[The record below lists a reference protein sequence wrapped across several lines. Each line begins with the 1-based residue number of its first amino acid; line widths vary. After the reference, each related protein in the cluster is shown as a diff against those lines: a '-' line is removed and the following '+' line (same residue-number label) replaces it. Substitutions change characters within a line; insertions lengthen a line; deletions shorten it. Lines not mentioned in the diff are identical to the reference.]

1 MGLFLKSKF
10 QEILK
15 EKDKL
20 QIINKNLLEKLN
32 NIEKNDNNYIE
43 SKQLK
48 VKTDDVNNNINNLIL
63 DNKNNKIET
72 KDDIIIENLD
82 LKQENDKPKNNEE
95 EEETKNFLF
104 DEDQI
109 KEFTYI
115 LIKNFE
121 AKKLDISKL
130 KAIFDEVDQ
139 NAEEIILND
148 FALKI
153 SKVLN
158 V

>member
-15 EKDKL
+15 EQDKL

>member
-95 EEETKNFLF
+95 EEDTKNFLF